1 MKVILISKVANL
13 GNIGDVANVKN
24 GYAKNFLIPQNKAIF
39 YSAANY
45 KVFEAKKQQFEAENQ
60 NSISKAELNKQ
71 KLDGKV
77 ITIVGNASEDGRLYG
92 SITTTNIA
100 AEVNK
105 ILGLENGAKGAISRI
120 DIILKKPIK
129 DIGVHSVK
137 VDLYSGIFAN
147 VKVVVARS
155 ESEAE
160 LLLAKGSEDVAKQ
173 DVVEKS
179 KSKKST
185 KVAEAEQADVVQEEV
200 Q

>member
-1 MKVILISKVANL
+1 
-13 GNIGDVANVKN
+13 
-24 GYAKNFLIPQNKAIF
+24 
-39 YSAANY
+39 
-45 KVFEAKKQQFEAENQ
+45 
-60 NSISKAELNKQ
+60 
-71 KLDGKV
+71 
-77 ITIVGNASEDGRLYG
+77 LYG